1 MDYAVRVRQS
11 AGGEWVAS
19 AEGMPG
25 CTVKARSREDVLEDM
40 KRAINLYVQ
49 GLLEE
54 AIDDPGDA
62 DGGEV
67 VTLSV

>member
-1 MDYAVRVRQS
+1 MDYTVRLHQTHE
-11 AGGEWVAS
+11 GGWTAS

-25 CTVKARSREDVLEDM
+25 CTVKARSREAVLDEM
-40 KRAINLYVQ
+40 RTAINLYVQ

-54 AIDDPGDA
+54 AIDQPDDA
-62 DGGEV
+62 GADEV